1 MTMNPLTFSDHNR
14 DVMGLTYV
22 YPVLSRRAEGISIG
36 INLTPNNACNWA
48 CVYCQVPNLVR
59 GSAPPLNAKQLEN
72 ELTKMLHEVMHG
84 SFMEEYAPPEY
95 RRLND
100 IAFSGNGEPTSSKE
114 FPIAMNIVHQALE
127 QFGLMHQIK
136 VVLITNGSHIQDPKL
151 HESLI
156 QLNNMDGEIW
166 FKIDRATPEGI
177 WSVNQV
183 HLQPETILE
192 RLAIATNLCKTYI
205 QTCMTQWNG
214 ADPSEE
220 EIAHY
225 LDFLKK
231 VQKRHIPIQG
241 IWLYSLARPSLQ
253 PDQEHLSSVSSQWLD
268 HLAHRIQLQGFSVR
282 VTP

>member
-1 MTMNPLTFSDHNR
+1 MNDPLTFSDHNR

-22 YPVLSRRAEGISIG
+22 YPVLSRRAGGISIG

-59 GSAPPLNAKQLEN
+59 GSAPPLKTKQLES
-72 ELTKMLHEVMHG
+72 ELTKMLHEVVHG

-114 FPIAMNIVHQALE
+114 FPIAINIVHNALE

-136 VVLITNGSHIQDPKL
+136 VILITNGSHIQDPKL
-151 HESLI
+151 HQSLI
-156 QLNNMDGEIW
+156 QLSNMDGEIW

-177 WSVNQV
+177 WSINQIN
-183 HLQPETILE
+183 LQPETVLK
-192 RLAIATNLCKTYI
+192 RLAIASSLCKTHI
-205 QTCMTQWNG
+205 QTCMTQWDEK
-214 ADPSEE
+214 DPSDE
-220 EIAHY
+220 EIKQY
-225 LDFLKK
+225 LDFLAK
-231 VQKRHIPIQG
+231 VQKSQIPIQG

-253 PDQEHLSSVSSQWLD
+253 PSQKHLSPVSSQWLN
-268 HLAHRIQLQGFSVR
+268 HLAWRIQQQGFLVT